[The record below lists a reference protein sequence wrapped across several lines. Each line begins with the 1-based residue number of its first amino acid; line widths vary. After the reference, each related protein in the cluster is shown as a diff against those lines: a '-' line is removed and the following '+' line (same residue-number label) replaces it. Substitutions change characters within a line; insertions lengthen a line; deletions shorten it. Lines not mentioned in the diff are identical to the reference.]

1 MWLGFSG
8 VPHRVSPRPPPA
20 RAKERSKLSSYFD
33 EMARRA
39 SQGDPAKVAEE
50 ALERMRG
57 YLAYIQKE
65 ALKGEV
71 EIGAKE
77 REVQTFIERLEKHAQ
92 RYAQQ
97 DKAGPGRNPVWLL
110 EELHDLGHDIG
121 RAAIRLRGGRQ
132 ALDNPYYPGHWKV

>member
-1 MWLGFSG
+1 
-8 VPHRVSPRPPPA
+8 
-20 RAKERSKLSSYFD
+20 
-33 EMARRA
+33 MARRA
-39 SQGDPAKVAEE
+39 SQGDPAKVAEQ

-65 ALKGEV
+65 ALKGSWAEPRTEV
-71 EIGAKE
+71 ASSK
-77 REVQTFIERLEKHAQ
+77 VQAFIERLEKHAQ

-121 RAAIRLRGGRQ
+121 RAAIRLRRGRT